1 MADEPYGVLTGRALD
16 LRVERHG
23 ASPHVQ
29 ILVDGGGIP
38 YRAAINVRSSHA
50 RPVSS
55 DLLFLIDRDLRHP
68 LAARVRAQPD
78 GFIELDSERGGLA
91 IDYQRGGLFD
101 RRAMRRIPTHLPG
114 PNNDLAD
121 ALEALIGAAVADG
134 SCRLHV
140 YGHRWGP
147 ERDDPDAIFGFL
159 PGNGIHDV
167 HMNQGSRG
175 RHADDNRA
183 WGDGALLV
191 DLPAEGRVAAVYL
204 AFQSQSWRT
213 DERGHPV
220 GTRVSAGDGRPGLKS
235 RVTGTKPLRG

>member
-29 ILVDGGGIP
+29 VLVDGGGMP

-50 RPVSS
+50 RPGSS

-68 LAARVRAQPD
+68 LTARVRAQPD
-78 GFIELDSERGGLA
+78 GFMELANERGGLA
-91 IDYQRGGLFD
+91 IDYQRGGMFD
-101 RRAMRRIPTHLPG
+101 RRGMRRIPAHLPG
-114 PNNDLAD
+114 PGNDLAD
-121 ALEALIGAAVADG
+121 ALGALVEAAMADERA
-134 SCRLHV
+134 RLHV
-140 YGHRWGP
+140 FGHRWGP

-175 RHADDNRA
+175 GHATDNCA

-191 DLPAEGRVAAVYL
+191 ELPGERRVAAVYL

-213 DERGHPV
+213 DERGHPAA
-220 GTRVSAGDGRPGLKS
+220 TPAAGHRRPRQES
-235 RVTGTKPLRG
+235 RAT